1 MHAQFVRRTS
11 VVKLRTIAMFGLPER
26 QPFVYGGVKLWPCFS
41 RPEFQWFAAIDGSP
55 HYFRS
60 LNEAKLFIKDR
71 ISMEDAENLCD

>member
-1 MHAQFVRRTS
+1 MHAQFALRTS
-11 VVKLRTIAMFGLPER
+11 VVKLRTITMFGLPER

-60 LNEAKLFIKDR
+60 LNEAKLFIKDLV
-71 ISMEDAENLCD
+71 SNEDPENLCD